1 MLFSRYLIHESA
13 ASFNPERGGPELR
26 GSRCQEEGRA
36 LVSCLPGEAARS
48 AWPEYTRCSSSRRL
62 RGCHLSRFDPRKAT
76 CKTCPPFSP
85 RRVAPS
91 FVVGGKA
98 GECVSGQGGR
108 RDPGKPRPGSGTPG
122 RQERLA
128 VPLLQGRGRGRMDTF
143 QEGFSRRYQPSRSCA
158 SGRAPCSDRPND
170 LLMYVLSDA
179 SIITQGLVEG
189 QCL

>member
-13 ASFNPERGGPELR
+13 ASFDPERGGPESQ
-26 GSRCQEEGRA
+26 GSRCKEEGWA

-48 AWPEYTRCSSSRRL
+48 AWPEHTRCSSSRRL

-76 CKTCPPFSP
+76 CKTCPPFSR

-91 FVVGGKA
+91 FMVGGKA
-98 GECVSGQGGR
+98 GECVSGRALGLREGRSDWPRRCCGG
-108 RDPGKPRPGSGTPG
+108 GAGVAWTQS
-122 RQERLA
+122 E
-128 VPLLQGRGRGRMDTF
+128 
-143 QEGFSRRYQPSRSCA
+143 EGFSRRYQPSRSCA
-158 SGRAPCSDRPND
+158 SGRAPRSNRPND
-170 LLMYVLSDA
+170 LLMYVHRGLSDA